1 MTQHSKPISENER
14 VTDEVHP
21 EHQENT
27 EAAQYNPKQLT
38 EPGADHT
45 KGNDVI
51 LVAYNNPSVQPT
63 TPTHG
68 FIRIGTGGHSPWE
81 RYWHKDVLN
90 RPGYDVVKAASKV
103 DKNLDHPGPTR
114 AMHFASDIAQQYG
127 GGDQHSQDA
136 FSQTEAA
143 KQMTREHDVT
153 FRKFLVNLHND
164 NPDNEQIDTD
174 EGAEQLLQK
183 FRDNHPEPE
192 TPMSRYVERHP
203 SDWQAR
209 YKTIETFCRDAFE
222 TGQHITYQ
230 GILQGDE
237 IAIAIGRRVMERSS
251 NMADELVLD
260 DTPTDHLIT
269 KIGTQGPPNWYM
281 VKEQAEKD
289 AQQSLE
295 YIRETTAVFF
305 ETTEEINDSAMDF
318 MAHTIVSHQRLAI
331 ADQNI
336 SRLHDLGAKDGGIA
350 TAMRSMSD
358 KMFKEGNSLTNQ
370 AVAALVEQNDQAMRS
385 TYQAMTKTQLAMV
398 SAAYTFD
405 QTATEDEQ
413 AEQIHHIAH
422 QENEL
427 PEPDPQ
433 LDYLRQ
439 KIVDTVQEMRQSQ
452 HSYNH
457 RKADII
463 ENLARPGRLEECVR
477 VAQAHPQW
485 QPFLRGEITFRPYG

>member
-1 MTQHSKPISENER
+1 MTTTRNKTTTHTANNDRRKEM
-14 VTDEVHP
+14 T
-21 EHQENT
+21 
-27 EAAQYNPKQLT
+27 QYNPKQLT

-45 KGNDVI
+45 QGNDTI
-51 LVAYNNPSVQPT
+51 LAAYNNPSVQPA
-63 TPTHG
+63 TPAQR

-81 RYWHKDVLN
+81 RYWHKDMLN
-90 RPGYDVVKAASKV
+90 SPGYDVVKAASKV
-103 DKNLDHPGPTR
+103 NKNLDHPGPAR

-127 GGDQHSQDA
+127 GGEQHGQDA
-136 FSQTEAA
+136 FSQTEEA
-143 KQMTREHDVT
+143 KQMTREYDVT
-153 FRKFLVNLHND
+153 FRKFLVKLHND

-183 FRDNHPEPE
+183 FRDNHPEQD
-192 TPMSRYVERHP
+192 THMSRYVERHP
-203 SDWQAR
+203 DDWQAR

-251 NMADELVLD
+251 NMADELILD
-260 DTPTDHLIT
+260 DYQADHLIT

-281 VKEQAEKD
+281 VKDQAEKD

-295 YIRETTAVFF
+295 YIRETIAVFF
-305 ETTEEINDSAMDF
+305 ETAAETTDSAMDF

-358 KMFKEGNSLTNQ
+358 RIFNEGGSLTNQ

-385 TYQAMTKTQLAMV
+385 TYQAMTRTQLAMV
-398 SAAYTFD
+398 AAAYTFD
-405 QTATEDEQ
+405 RTAIEDELAQ
-413 AEQIHHIAH
+413 QTHHTAQ
-422 QENEL
+422 QEKEL
-427 PEPDPQ
+427 PEPDDQ

-439 KIVDTVQEMRQSQ
+439 KIAETVQEMRQSQ

-457 RKADII
+457 RQADII

-477 VAQAHPQW
+477 IAQDHPQW
-485 QPFLRGEITFRPYG
+485 QPFLRGKITFRPYG